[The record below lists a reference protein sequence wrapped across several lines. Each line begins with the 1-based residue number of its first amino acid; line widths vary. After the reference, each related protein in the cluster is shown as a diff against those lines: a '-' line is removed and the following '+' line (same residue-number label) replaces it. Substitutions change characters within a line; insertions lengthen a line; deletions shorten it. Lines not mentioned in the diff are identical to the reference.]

1 MAKEVDHLI
10 SLLAENAL
18 NYRASNPLKGNLAK
32 QLAVFFQEKNPVIY
46 ANESCFSAVAYRWK
60 CQFNENSKQMAWA
73 NVFSEMNH
81 NEILSYTHQDMFV
94 KNAGVL
100 LLRSEKYDNARIHK
114 RFDGFKKIVGSRTK
128 NVKEVW
134 MEGGSLLSQ
143 TLLTI
148 YLGDFVSV
156 YLAFLKG
163 LNPTPIDLIDQLKAE
178 LKKESNIG

>member
-1 MAKEVDHLI
+1 MTKEIDSLI
-10 SLLAENAL
+10 SSLEKNAL
-18 NYRASNPLKGNLAK
+18 SYGAFKPLKSNLAK
-32 QLAVFFQEKNPVIY
+32 QLAVFFHGKNPVIY

-81 NEILSYTHQDMFV
+81 NEILSYTHNGLFV

-100 LLRSEKYDNARIHK
+100 LLRSKKYDNSRINK

-128 NVKEVW
+128 NVKEFWV
-134 MEGGSLLSQ
+134 EGESLLSQ

-148 YLGDFVSV
+148 FLGDFVSV

-163 LNPTPIDLIDQLKAE
+163 LNPTPIDLIDQLKAG
-178 LKKESNIG
+178 LKKGK